1 MDTHGCA
8 LMDVDGYE
16 YIHGWIWVD
25 VGKCV
30 SKNVFQKMSQLRGP
44 IEMDRDGY
52 AWMDMDGRRHMH
64 FLKITKRKAQRP
76 PRAVELSF
84 L

>member
-1 MDTHGCA
+1 MSTF
-8 LMDVDGYE
+8 MDGY
-16 YIHGWIWVD
+16 GWTQANAFPKMFFK
-25 VGKCV
+25 KCL
-30 SKNVFQKMSQLRGP
+30 KLRGP